1 MKPEPVPWWAD
12 VRGALHDAGSWV
24 RRWPERRRARK
35 AAAGLR
41 LAEAGEPR
49 LHYGWGALGQAGASR
64 RPIGGEI
71 KLLHLQKRFPFSPE
85 EANLFYLV
93 SSALPP
99 QVEILVRRGQD
110 LGMKLI
116 WNQNG
121 VAYPGCYG
129 ESYAWFNRR
138 MRALLARADYV
149 IYQSEFSRRSAARY
163 LGLPQVPGEV
173 RFNPVD
179 VTAFCPAEGQ
189 SETGRWRLLAAG
201 TSHAWYRT
209 KSALETL
216 RVLRKRGCP
225 AELILAG
232 EFRWKGA
239 LEQVREGMRGIEEW
253 VKILPPFAQSEAP
266 EIYRGAEV
274 LLHTKDKDPCPTV
287 PLEAMA
293 SGLPVVGL
301 ASGGMPELVPGE
313 AGVLVPVEESWAED
327 VAGKPE
333 ELADAVERVM
343 AQREVMSQAAREH
356 AVRTFAV
363 EGWIERHREVFEG
376 ILRGGGQR

>member
-1 MKPEPVPWWAD
+1 MRPEPVLWRAD
-12 VRGALHDAGSWV
+12 LLGALHDAGSWV
-24 RRWPERRRARK
+24 RRWPERARARE
-35 AAAGLR
+35 AAGRLR
-41 LAEAGEPR
+41 LAEVGEPR
-49 LHYGWGALGQAGASR
+49 LHYGWGATGAAGFSK

-99 QVEILVRRGQD
+99 QVEFLVQRGQE
-110 LGMKLI
+110 LGLKLV

-129 ESYAWFNRR
+129 DSYAWFNRR
-138 MRALLARADYV
+138 MRKLLALADYV
-149 IYQSEFSRRSAARY
+149 IYQSEFSQRSAARY
-163 LGLPQVPGEV
+163 LGLPEVPGEV
-173 RFNPVD
+173 RLNPVD
-179 VTAFCPAEGQ
+179 VSVFRPAEG
-189 SETGRWRLLAAG
+189 EREPGRWRLLAAG

-209 KSALETL
+209 RSALETL

-239 LEQVREGMRGIEEW
+239 QEQVREGMRGLEEW
-253 VKILPPFAQSEAP
+253 VKILPPFTQAEAP
-266 EIYRGAEV
+266 EIYRRAEV

-287 PLEAMA
+287 PIEAMA

-301 ASGGMPELVPGE
+301 ASGGMPELVPEE
-313 AGVLVPVEESWAED
+313 AGCLVEVEESWTED
-327 VAGKPE
+327 VAGSPE
-333 ELADAVERVM
+333 DLADAVEQVM
-343 AQREVMSQAAREH
+343 AQREVMSRSAREH

-363 EGWIERHREVFEG
+363 EGWIERHAEVFEG
-376 ILRGGGQR
+376 ILRGGVGR